1 MKTDGELYLC
11 GNSNRNKMYYLPQS
25 GDNGKRYH
33 IIQSMFF
40 LGKKFTEWN
49 FKGNFK
55 FSEMKFCPTKS
66 VINISNNLPVTIA
79 PEINYL

>member
-40 LGKKFTEWN
+40 WEKNLRNGIS
-49 FKGNFK
+49 KGTSSFRK
-55 FSEMKFCPTKS
+55 
-66 VINISNNLPVTIA
+66 
-79 PEINYL
+79 

>member
-40 LGKKFTEWN
+40 FWEKILRNGIS
-49 FKGNFK
+49 KGTSSSRK
-55 FSEMKFCPTKS
+55 
-66 VINISNNLPVTIA
+66 
-79 PEINYL
+79 